1 MTRRLLLAAAI
12 LISNAVGLLL
22 ATLLLEGFSV
32 GPLSL
37 LIVVVIFTV
46 IQIIADPL
54 VTKISEKNLP
64 ALKGGVALV
73 VIFFGLIITSLI
85 VSGFQIGGIANLLA
99 ATLLVWLGSL
109 IANILIPM
117 FVFKEL
123 QAPTKT
129 K

>member
-22 ATLLLEGFSV
+22 ATLLLDGFSV

-46 IQIIADPL
+46 IQVIADPL

-73 VIFFGLIITSLI
+73 VIFFGLILTSLI

-123 QAPTKT
+123 QASGKT